1 MEELNVPIFAQAKIE
16 YTNQLVDILYPHLF
30 DGIKSIYDKEVV
42 KVLDNTTNYLDSF
55 TTFQSKLTCKTKKY
69 LTLEN
74 LSLDCE

>member
-1 MEELNVPIFAQAKIE
+1 MKKIFFGLLAVGVIGLAFTT
-16 YTNQLVDILYPHLF
+16 TN
-30 DGIKSIYDKEVV
+30 DKEVV